1 MRQVYVSDFENKSYS
16 SAKKSWNLKDLKV
29 QATQEN
35 DDKVKKEI
43 LYLNH
48 LKINL

>member
-16 SAKKSWNLKDLKV
+16 SAKKELESKGFKV

-48 LKINL
+48 LK